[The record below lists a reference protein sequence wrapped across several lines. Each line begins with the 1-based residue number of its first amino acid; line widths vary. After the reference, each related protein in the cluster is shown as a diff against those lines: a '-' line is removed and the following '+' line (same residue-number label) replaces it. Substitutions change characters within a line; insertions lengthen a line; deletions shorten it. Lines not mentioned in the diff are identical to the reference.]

1 MHATLRTMQRK
12 ACLGQRQASPP
23 WIKEVTMKNALFASL
38 IAMTIASP
46 IAAMATDHPTLRS
59 IGGATSPTS
68 LDAKTTALVVID
80 FQNEYFSGKLPV
92 PDGDK
97 ALEQAKQLV
106 AFADKHG
113 IEVIHVRHIT
123 PAGSPI
129 FAEGSKGADIV
140 DGIKPGKNHTLLTKN
155 QVSVFASTDIDQRLR
170 SKGIKTLII
179 SGLMTHACIAAAAR
193 EAVPLGYDVI
203 VASDA
208 VATRP
213 INSFDGK
220 GVVSAQDL
228 NRAAL
233 TEISDAFAAVEP
245 TSDILALP
253 VH

>member
-1 MHATLRTMQRK
+1 
-12 ACLGQRQASPP
+12 
-23 WIKEVTMKNALFASL
+23 MKSALFASL
-38 IAMTIASP
+38 V
-46 IAAMATDHPTLRS
+46 AMAVTTPAVAATTDHPTLRT
-59 IGGATSPTS
+59 IGGASAPKT

-92 PDGDK
+92 PDGSK
-97 ALEQAKQLV
+97 ALGQAKKLV
-106 AFADKHG
+106 SFADKHG

-129 FAEGSKGADIV
+129 FAEGSKGAEIV
-140 DGIKPGKNHTLLTKN
+140 DGIKPGEKHTLLTKN
-155 QVSVFASTDIDQRLR
+155 QVSVFASTDIDKRLR
-170 SKGIKTLII
+170 DKGIKTLIV

-193 EAVPLGYDVI
+193 EAVPLGYNVI

-213 INSFDGK
+213 INAFDGK

-253 VH
+253 VN

>member
-1 MHATLRTMQRK
+1 
-12 ACLGQRQASPP
+12 
-23 WIKEVTMKNALFASL
+23 MKSALFASL
-38 IAMTIASP
+38 IAMTIAGP
-46 IAAMATDHPTLRS
+46 VTAATEDRPTLRT
-59 IGGATSPTS
+59 IGGATAPKS

-92 PDGDK
+92 PDGSK
-97 ALEQAKQLV
+97 ALDQAKKLV
-106 AFADKHG
+106 RFADRHG

-129 FAEGSKGADIV
+129 FAEGSKGAEIV
-140 DGIKPGKNHTLLTKN
+140 DGIKPGEKHTLLTKN
-155 QVSVFASTDIDQRLR
+155 QVSVFASTDIDARLR
-170 SKGIKTLII
+170 AKGIKTLII
-179 SGLMTHACIAAAAR
+179 SGLMTHACIAGAAR

-213 INSFDGK
+213 INAFDGK

-233 TEISDAFAAVEP
+233 TEISDAFAAVES
-245 TSDILALP
+245 TNDILALP
-253 VH
+253 VN

>member
-1 MHATLRTMQRK
+1 MHIKPRGKSPGSDRTRRTIRRK
-12 ACLGQRQASPP
+12 E
-23 WIKEVTMKNALFASL
+23 IKMKSALFASL
-38 IAMTIASP
+38 ISMAVAGPMT
-46 IAAMATDHPTLRS
+46 AAATNYPTLRT
-59 IGGATSPTS
+59 IGGATAPKS

-80 FQNEYFSGKLPV
+80 FQGEYFTGKLPV
-92 PDGDK
+92 PDAAK
-97 ALEQAKQLV
+97 ALEQAKKLV

-129 FAEGSKGADIV
+129 FAEGSKGAEIV

-155 QVSVFASTDIDQRLR
+155 QVSVFASTDIDARLH

-179 SGLMTHACIAAAAR
+179 SGLMTHACIAAASR
-193 EAVPLGYDVI
+193 EAVPLGYTVI

-213 INSFDGK
+213 IDAYDGK

-233 TEISDAFAAVEP
+233 TEISDAFGAVEP

-253 VH
+253 VN

>member
-1 MHATLRTMQRK
+1 
-12 ACLGQRQASPP
+12 
-23 WIKEVTMKNALFASL
+23 MKNALFASL
-38 IAMTIASP
+38 IAVAAAAP
-46 IAAMATDHPTLRS
+46 AMAASTDHPTLRT
-59 IGGATSPTS
+59 IGGATAPQA

-92 PDGDK
+92 PDGGK
-97 ALEQAKQLV
+97 ALEQAKKLV
-106 AFADKHG
+106 AFADDHG

-129 FAEGSKGADIV
+129 FADGSKGAEIV
-140 DGIKPGKNHTLLTKN
+140 DGIKPGKTHTLLTKN
-155 QVSVFASTDIDQRLR
+155 QVSVFASTDIDARLR
-170 SKGIKTLII
+170 EKGIKTLII
-179 SGLMTHACIAAAAR
+179 AGLMTHACIAGAAR
-193 EAVPLGYDVI
+193 EAVPLGYNVI

-213 INSFDGK
+213 IDAYDGK

-245 TSDILALP
+245 TSKILALP
-253 VH
+253 VK

>member
-1 MHATLRTMQRK
+1 
-12 ACLGQRQASPP
+12 
-23 WIKEVTMKNALFASL
+23 MKSALFASL
-38 IAMTIASP
+38 IAMTVAGP
-46 IAAMATDHPTLRS
+46 VAAATADHPTLRA
-59 IGGATSPTS
+59 IGGATAPKT

-92 PDGDK
+92 PDGSK
-97 ALEQAKQLV
+97 ALDQAKKLV
-106 AFADKHG
+106 SFADQHG

-129 FAEGSKGADIV
+129 FADGSKGAEIV

-155 QVSVFASTDIDQRLR
+155 QVSVFASTDIDKRLR
-170 SKGIKTLII
+170 NKGIKTLIV

-193 EAVPLGYDVI
+193 EAVPLGYNVI

-213 INSFDGK
+213 INAFDGK

-253 VH
+253 VN